1 MGGVLSGDVAVVTG
15 AASGIGRALADQFV
29 ADGMKVVLADVEQG
43 ALDTAVAELEAAG
56 AEVVGVRTDV
66 SRFEAVEAL
75 RDATLEA
82 FGAVHVVCNNAGV
95 GTGGTSWELGLEEWD
110 WVIGVDLYGVI
121 HGVKAF
127 MPLLVEQGE
136 GHMVNTASMA
146 GTISAA
152 FMGPYNVA
160 KHGVVTLSET
170 MFSELQM
177 LESPVGVSVLC
188 PGWVKT
194 QIHKSDRNKP
204 EPVGSG
210 LDHEAE
216 AETPE
221 AAELRQL
228 MSDTIEGF
236 IAGGIEPAEVARM
249 VHDAIVAK
257 TFYIFTHPEWVAVA
271 KERMEHLVAGTDPV
285 VGMLPD

>member
-1 MGGVLSGDVAVVTG
+1 MEELAGKVAVVTG

-146 GTISAA
+146 GTISRWPWARS
-152 FMGPYNVA
+152 GPSRRWY
-160 KHGVVTLSET
+160 GCT
-170 MFSELQM
+170 
-177 LESPVGVSVLC
+177 
-188 PGWVKT
+188 
-194 QIHKSDRNKP
+194 
-204 EPVGSG
+204 
-210 LDHEAE
+210 
-216 AETPE
+216 
-221 AAELRQL
+221 
-228 MSDTIEGF
+228 
-236 IAGGIEPAEVARM
+236 
-249 VHDAIVAK
+249 AK
-257 TFYIFTHPEWVAVA
+257 TC
-271 KERMEHLVAGTDPV
+271 
-285 VGMLPD
+285 

>member
-1 MGGVLSGDVAVVTG
+1 
-15 AASGIGRALADQFV
+15 
-29 ADGMKVVLADVEQG
+29 
-43 ALDTAVAELEAAG
+43 
-56 AEVVGVRTDV
+56 V

-95 GTGGTSWELGLEEWD
+95 GSGGTSWELGLEDWD
-110 WVIGVDLYGVI
+110 WVLGVDLYGVI

-146 GTISAA
+146 GTISPA

-204 EPVGSG
+204 EPVGSA

-216 AETPE
+216 AESPE

-236 IAGGIEPAEVARM
+236 IAGGIEPSAVAAM
-249 VHDAIVAK
+249 VRDAIVAK
-257 TFYIFTHPEWVAVA
+257 TFYIFTHPEWVAIA

>member
-1 MGGVLSGDVAVVTG
+1 MEELAGKVAVVTG
-15 AASGIGRALADQFV
+15 AASGIGRALVDRFL

-43 ALDTAVAELEAAG
+43 PLDAAVEELTAAG
-56 AEVVGVRTDV
+56 ADVIGVRTDV
-66 SRFEAVEAL
+66 SRYDAVEAL
-75 RDATLEA
+75 RDATLDA

-95 GTGGTSWELGLEEWD
+95 GSGGTSWEVDLDVWD
-110 WVIGVDLYGVI
+110 WVLGVDLYGVI

-152 FMGPYNVA
+152 FLGPYNVA

-170 MFSELQM
+170 MFAELQM

-194 QIHKSDRNKP
+194 QIHQSDRNRP
-204 EPVGSG
+204 EPSGSG
-210 LDHEAE
+210 LDHEPAE
-216 AETPE
+216 ESPE
-221 AAELRQL
+221 EAELRQL
-228 MSDTIEGF
+228 MSDTIEGY
-236 IAGGIEPAEVARM
+236 ISGGIDPAHVAQL
-249 VHDAIVAK
+249 VHDAITAK
-257 TFYIFTHPEWVAVA
+257 SFYIFTHPDWMPIAQ
-271 KERMEHLVAGTDPV
+271 ERMEHLVAGLDPV
-285 VGMLPD
+285 VGLLPQ